1 MVMRGGFI
9 LLWLAGLAWGAE
21 NGAVERR
28 PDGLWYLPNQS
39 VPYTGKAERKH
50 FDGTRIS
57 LIHYYE
63 GKQHGLTQFWYPNGK
78 PRSAFQYIEGQLD
91 GNATYFYR
99 NGNRQNL
106 TTYRLGGKHGPV
118 IDWWPDG
125 EKSFEEHY
133 NNGVPEGLW
142 KSWWPDGKIASEKIY
157 KNHRLVS
164 HREWNRNGMPKVVVG
179 WNLDGTF
186 KSAASVAQRQ
196 QILGRRILWNR
207 ASGPNR
213 IDLIYRDKSLKTI
226 RTVFGDPDMTDDG
239 LWTYKGLRI
248 QDPNDG
254 RMFDT
259 ATFRF
264 KKSVVTEIW
273 IE

>member
-9 LLWLAGLAWGAE
+9 LLWLTVLAWGTE
-21 NGAVERR
+21 EGAVERR
-28 PDGLWYLPNQS
+28 SDGLWYLSNQS

-50 FDGTRIS
+50 FDGTRVS
-57 LIHYYE
+57 LVYYRE

-78 PRSAFQYIEGQLD
+78 PRSAFQYHEGQLD

-106 TTYRLGGKHGPV
+106 TTYRMGVKHGPV
-118 IDWWPDG
+118 IDWWPEG
-125 EKSFEEHY
+125 EKSFEEYY

-142 KSWWPDGKIASEKIY
+142 RSWWPDGKIASEKMY
-157 KNHRLVS
+157 KNRRLVS
-164 HREWNRNGMPKVVVG
+164 HREWNRDGVPKVVAG

-207 ASGPNR
+207 VSGPNR
-213 IDLIYRDKSLKTI
+213 IDLIYRDKPLKTI
-226 RTVFGDPDMTDDG
+226 RTVFGDPDVTDDG

-248 QDPNDG
+248 QDPTDG
-254 RMFDT
+254 RMFDA

-264 KKSVVTEIW
+264 KKGVVTEIW